1 MVNAFE
7 RSDYVAQYE
16 AWYTTPFGRIADEL
30 ERRMIGD
37 LLAPLEPGAALLEIG
52 CGTAHFGLAL
62 AEQGVR
68 VVGCD
73 PAHAMLRA
81 ARERVPPLV
90 GLVQADGLRLPF
102 ASGAFDAAVLVAV
115 LEFVADPVALLREA
129 RRVARRR
136 VVVVTVNRWSY
147 LALRRS
153 VAGWRGHPVFAAAR
167 YRSLGALE
175 ALVHASGAR
184 VEATRR
190 ALYLPPALAGRCAPL
205 ERRLAAT
212 RLPGAGMFGIAFSGG
227 GAPMER

>member
-1 MVNAFE
+1 VANAFE

-62 AEQGVR
+62 AQQGAR

-81 ARERVPPLV
+81 ARGRVPPLA
-90 GLVQADGLRLPF
+90 GLVQADGMRLPF

-115 LEFVADPVALLREA
+115 LEFVGDPVALLREA

-136 VVVVTVNRWSY
+136 VVVLTVNRWSY

-153 VAGWRGHPVFAAAR
+153 VAGWRGHPVFRAAR
-167 YRSLGALE
+167 YRSCGQIE
-175 ALVHASGAR
+175 ELVRAAGAR
-184 VEATRR
+184 VEHTAR
-190 ALYLPPALAGRCAPL
+190 ALYLPPALSGRCAPL

-212 RLPGAGMFGIAFSGG
+212 RLPGAGIVALALDGG
-227 GAPMER
+227 RA